1 MSLLTKPTKE
11 CYAITLDSTSAFF
24 CNLPRFFPLT
34 CGLDHL
40 FKKMISFVKTVKK
53 KTTTTFGQ

>member
-11 CYAITLDSTSAFF
+11 CYAITLDSTSALFVI
-24 CNLPRFFPLT
+24 CLDFFPLT

-40 FKKMISFVKTVKK
+40 FKEMISFVKTV
-53 KTTTTFGQ
+53 